1 LEGTLTP
8 VEFHPS
14 ATGRIAIHQVQED
27 WTLLKK
33 EVLEMQEQPPV
44 NLWLPPGQAER
55 SLWLGQVHSLLG
67 KELAGGL
74 GPENGE
80 WC

>member
-1 LEGTLTP
+1 
-8 VEFHPS
+8 
-14 ATGRIAIHQVQED
+14 
-27 WTLLKK
+27 
-33 EVLEMQEQPPV
+33 MQEQPPV